1 MLQDSGDH
9 KMEDT
14 SLVLTC
20 NKCGCELHED
30 QKVCIV
36 CGTRTIRG
44 DGFDYSVEKWRP
56 SRRIKIAAGIVVFV
70 WIVVMVANALRITPP
85 SEVNKKWFE
94 AMYTHNMKVASPMVT
109 ENFTRFLSDRNMD
122 LGDLS
127 SYWNGEVIRPSAKP
141 SYGKP
146 VMTGEKSATISI
158 TLNYPNGDTRLIKI
172 ELIKD
177 GRQWMIDAY
186 K

>member
-9 KMEDT
+9 KTEDT

-20 NKCGCELHED
+20 KKCGSELHED
-30 QKVCIV
+30 QKVCIA

-56 SRRIKIAAGIVVFV
+56 SRRIKIAAGVVVFA

-85 SEVNKKWFE
+85 SEVNKEWFE
-94 AMYTHNMKVASPMVT
+94 AMYTHNMKVATPMVT
-109 ENFTRFLSDRNMD
+109 ENFTKFLSDRNWN

-127 SYWNGEVIRPSAKP
+127 ALWNGEVIGSSAKP

-146 VMTGEKSATISI
+146 VMTGERNATIPI
-158 TLNYPNGDTRLIKI
+158 TLNYPDGQVRVITID
-172 ELIKD
+172 LIKD
-177 GRQWMIDAY
+177 GRQWMIEAY
-186 K
+186 N